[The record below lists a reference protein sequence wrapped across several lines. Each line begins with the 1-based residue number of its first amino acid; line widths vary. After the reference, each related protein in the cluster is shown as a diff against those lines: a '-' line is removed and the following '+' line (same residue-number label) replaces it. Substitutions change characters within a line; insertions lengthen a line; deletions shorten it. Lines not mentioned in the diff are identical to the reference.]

1 MHYRFVAFRL
11 GMGLFPACNRLSSM
25 ARTVIL
31 SDSGKWVTLLR
42 FEWEWGL
49 SATFGNC

>member
-1 MHYRFVAFRL
+1 
-11 GMGLFPACNRLSSM
+11 M

-42 FEWEWGL
+42 FEWEWGVDL
-49 SATFGNC
+49 NIDDN